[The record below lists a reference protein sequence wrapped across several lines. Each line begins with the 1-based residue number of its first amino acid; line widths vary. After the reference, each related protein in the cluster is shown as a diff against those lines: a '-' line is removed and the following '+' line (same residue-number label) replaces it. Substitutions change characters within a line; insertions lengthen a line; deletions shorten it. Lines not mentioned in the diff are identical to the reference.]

1 MKRNIIEHFKNMDTL
16 LAIVILLVVSL
27 FIVQS
32 LEFNYPSNVFPL
44 TLEAL
49 IALFALIILLKPRK
63 IKITSEDENQDT
75 PNWFKIG
82 GMFFGSVIYLIIMP
96 LVGFYITSF
105 IFISFTAWIIGKNY
119 SIKALG
125 ISSAVSLMVIL
136 LIFAIFYIF
145 VQVPTPSGILL

>member
-1 MKRNIIEHFKNMDTL
+1 MKRTFIERFKNMDTL

-32 LEFNYPSNVFPL
+32 LEFNYPVNVFPL
-44 TLEAL
+44 TLEGL
-49 IALFALIILLKPRK
+49 IALFALIILLRPRK
-63 IKITSEDENQDT
+63 INRTSEEENQGT
-75 PNWFKIG
+75 PNWLKIA
-82 GMFFGSVIYLIIMP
+82 GMFFGSVIYLVIMP

-119 SIKALG
+119 SLKALG
-125 ISSAVSLMVIL
+125 ISSAVSLMIMFF
-136 LIFAIFYIF
+136 IFAIFSLF

>member
-1 MKRNIIEHFKNMDTL
+1 MDTL

-32 LEFNYPSNVFPL
+32 LEFNYPVNVFPL
-44 TLEAL
+44 TLEGL
-49 IALFALIILLKPRK
+49 IALFALIILLRPRK
-63 IKITSEDENQDT
+63 INRTSEEENQGT
-75 PNWFKIG
+75 PNWLKIA
-82 GMFFGSVIYLIIMP
+82 GMFFGSVIYLVIMP

-119 SIKALG
+119 SLKALG
-125 ISSAVSLMVIL
+125 ISSAVSLMIMFF
-136 LIFAIFYIF
+136 IFAIFSLF